1 MQGDIVTYDYFGGL
15 YINMTNRCDCHCVF
29 CIRDQEASALGG
41 LWLQEE
47 PAKEAVLA
55 EILAQDLGQY
65 TEIVFCGYG
74 EPTCRADDLFW
85 LCDQLRAA
93 GRADLPPIRLNTNG
107 HGSLINHRDITPEL
121 KGRLDA
127 VSVSLNGSNREEY
140 LRLTRPGAGEKGW
153 QAMLDFVR
161 HAVQYVPKVMV
172 SIVDYDKSP
181 QEMEACRRLAEEL
194 GDVPGAALCRVTGR
208 RSPFFLFCCSGSIPF
223 PGIPI
228 YYGERTPPQGED
240 GRRWA
245 MKKPKIR
252 LTLVDQ
258 KGTMGCH
265 RGHRIGD
272 TFDFDTERGRLCP
285 MAMHVAF
292 PYVDILRYGGTLPA
306 RPDGSFQFCCPDVDV
321 INVFRL
327 DVEKEG
333 IETKDL
339 PREEK

>member
-127 VSVSLNGSNREEY
+127 VSVSLNGLEPGGVSPPHPSR
-140 LRLTRPGAGEKGW
+140 RPGRRAGRPCW
-153 QAMLDFVR
+153 ILSA
-161 HAVQYVPKVMV
+161 
-172 SIVDYDKSP
+172 
-181 QEMEACRRLAEEL
+181 
-194 GDVPGAALCRVTGR
+194 R
-208 RSPFFLFCCSGSIPF
+208 RSS
-223 PGIPI
+223 
-228 YYGERTPPQGED
+228 T
-240 GRRWA
+240 
-245 MKKPKIR
+245 
-252 LTLVDQ
+252 
-258 KGTMGCH
+258 
-265 RGHRIGD
+265 
-272 TFDFDTERGRLCP
+272 CP
-285 MAMHVAF
+285 
-292 PYVDILRYGGTLPA
+292 R
-306 RPDGSFQFCCPDVDV
+306 
-321 INVFRL
+321 
-327 DVEKEG
+327 
-333 IETKDL
+333 
-339 PREEK
+339 